1 MNKPLQTTLWEN
13 IRTFAFDDPV
23 VSFPFSKKL
32 QQENNWTLSFTNE
45 AIEEYR
51 KFIFLCCILPNG
63 ASPSETIDKVWHLHL
78 TYTTNYWISFCK
90 NTLQK
95 DIHHYP
101 SKGGREEQTKHTEW
115 YQQTLS
121 KYKEVFETTPPEAIW
136 PEKAE
141 EQTQAV
147 FEIYNKDLF
156 NRSVILFATL
166 TILFVLV
173 TGLFKSTGPDF
184 LGYYFMLM
192 IAGTVVSFIL
202 QQHKA
207 KKLYQYLD
215 EHFPKNFNVYQIAR
229 YLYGPHRA
237 YQTALVALLKRD
249 IIDVSGNQYKISAI
263 PYFDLKKEPNP
274 LLPGITE
281 ILSSRNTFSYSEG
294 FELMDNEK
302 LEQPEFTALTKLSK
316 LVDNQKFIVPG
327 IVIVIGF
334 ARLFQ
339 GMANEKPVGYLVAE
353 IGFFSLIALMIAAQY
368 SYTYLVFKKSESI
381 WMNQTNSGYSNDIL
395 NNFTVLGTLA
405 ISGFAEYYVLTSVFE
420 SEAPNRRDTND
431 GGLAGSSSG
440 CSSGGDNGGDGGG
453 GDGGGGCGGCGGG
466 D

>member
-13 IRTFAFDDPV
+13 IRTFAFDDPA
-23 VSFPFSKKL
+23 SNFPFSKKL
-32 QQENNWTLSFTNE
+32 QKENNWTSSFTNE

-63 ASPSETIDKVWHLHL
+63 ASPSETVDKVWHLHL
-78 TYTTNYWISFCK
+78 TYTTNYWINFCK

-101 SKGGREEQTKHTEW
+101 SKGGSEEQSKHTDW
-115 YQQTLS
+115 YQQTLA
-121 KYKEVFETTPPEAIW
+121 KYKEIFETTPPASIW
-136 PEKAE
+136 PESIT
-141 EQTQAV
+141 EQTKV
-147 FEIYNKDLF
+147 EFEIYDRELF
-156 NRSVILFATL
+156 NRSAILFAIL
-166 TILFVLV
+166 TILFVLI
-173 TGLFKSTGPDF
+173 TGLFKSSGPDF
-184 LGYYFMLM
+184 QGYYFMLM
-192 IAGTVVSFIL
+192 IAGTVIAFIL

-207 KKLYQYLD
+207 KKLDQYLD
-215 EHFPKNFNVYQIAR
+215 DHFPENFNAYQIAR

-237 YQTALVALLKRD
+237 YQTALVDLLKREF
-249 IIDVSGNQYKISAI
+249 IDVSGNHYKLSSV
-263 PYFDLKKEPNP
+263 PYFDFKTEPNP
-274 LLPGITE
+274 MLPNITE
-281 ILSSRNTFSYSEG
+281 MLATRNTFTYSEG
-294 FELMDNEK
+294 FDLLDNGKLQHPELDE
-302 LEQPEFTALTKLSK
+302 LTRLSK
-316 LVDNQKFIVPG
+316 LVDYQKFVIPG
-327 IVIVIGF
+327 IVVAIGF

-368 SYTYLVFKKSESI
+368 SYTYLVFKKSEAI
-381 WMNQTNSGYSNDIL
+381 WLKQTNNGYSSNIL

-405 ISGFAEYYVLTSVFE
+405 VAGFAEYNVLASVFE
-420 SEAPNRRDTND
+420 SEAPNRRTTDD

-440 CSSGGDNGGDGGG
+440 CGSSGDSGSGCSG